1 MFGVLGLPMI
11 ATSILRRP
19 PGEGRPQPHPYC
31 LVTTVI
37 PISTENSIQTH
48 DYKRITIRSPPQR
61 VGVLGGAM
69 TTPVFDTEGDS
80 SQKDYFVDVPRGVYP
95 GEAFRVKIKGLRFLI
110 TCPDIFVD
118 GERIV
123 VSIVG

>member
-1 MFGVLGLPMI
+1 MI

-19 PGEGRPQPHPYC
+19 PGEGRPQPHPHRF
-31 LVTTVI
+31 VTTVT
-37 PISTENSIQTH
+37 PISIESSLQIH
-48 DYKRITIRSPPQR
+48 DYKRITVPSPPQR
-61 VGVLGGAM
+61 IGVLGGAM
-69 TTPVFDTEGDS
+69 STPVFSAEPQS

-95 GEAFRVKIKGLRFLI
+95 GEAFRVNIEGLKFLI